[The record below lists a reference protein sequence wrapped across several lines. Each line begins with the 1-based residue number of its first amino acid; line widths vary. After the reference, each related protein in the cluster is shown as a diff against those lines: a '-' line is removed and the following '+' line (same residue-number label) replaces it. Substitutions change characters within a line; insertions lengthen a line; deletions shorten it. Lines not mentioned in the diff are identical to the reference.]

1 MGVEGGGGGEQ
12 GGGGAGLT
20 RAAGAAR
27 DPGRCY
33 RPAGGHMTVPRIL
46 EADSCTNTNTNTNST
61 NNYDNDNVGRG
72 FNLIVIGFLGSEG
85 ISKSQGLRFA
95 ELVEEKAL
103 DGSSSSRRLR
113 RRRRR
118 RAGWLWRLWRRLL
131 PCWVWRPGWLFSLSA
146 SSNHSACNQAS
157 VSHPTLKFDL
167 RAADQEDQ
175 EHHHGLLLLRPRQP
189 GKCQDGAQ
197 VGTS

>member
-1 MGVEGGGGGEQ
+1 MLEGDSTW
-12 GGGGAGLT
+12 LSSVSLV
-20 RAAGAAR
+20 AR
-27 DPGRCY
+27 EYPKVKVCALQSY
-33 RPAGGHMTVPRIL
+33 KHV
-46 EADSCTNTNTNTNST
+46 
-61 NNYDNDNVGRG
+61 
-72 FNLIVIGFLGSEG
+72 
-85 ISKSQGLRFA
+85 
-95 ELVEEKAL
+95 LVEEKAL
-103 DGSSSSRRLR
+103 DGSSSRRLR

-146 SSNHSACNQAS
+146 SSNHSACNRAS
-157 VSHPTLKFDL
+157 VSQPTLKFDL

-197 VGTS
+197 VGTSWGSHQATTIIGFVMRLTATASIMHSSLNHYNENIEQPSRQKIDKRHH